1 MAIVKKT
8 VLVVDDD
15 PNVREILCS
24 SLTDCGYNVLQ
35 AGNGEEA
42 MLVLAKSVLPHLVIT
57 DIVMPKKH
65 GLNTI
70 IEMRAKFP
78 DVKILAI
85 SGGGGGRIM
94 GDSLNLAE
102 LAGADTVLAKPFNM
116 GEFEKVIAKLVA

>member
-24 SLTDCGYNVLQ
+24 SLSDCGYNVLQ

-42 MLVLAKSVLPHLVIT
+42 MQVLAKSVLPHLVIT
-57 DIVMPKKH
+57 DLVMPKKH

-70 IEMRAKFP
+70 IEIRAKFP

-85 SGGGGGRIM
+85 SGGGGGRIV
-94 GDSLNLAE
+94 GDNLNLAE

-116 GEFEKVIAKLVA
+116 GEFEKVVAKLVA